1 MTDTAMNRLAR
12 KFSFV
17 IGITLLF
24 YFLKLALASGYT
36 YPEFATA
43 INFSLILFLIVPY
56 LLMISQSLRQT
67 AWAKTLASAAKK
79 LEKNR
84 VEEDEAEQAARA
96 LQKEANEAFEARLER
111 RVTAE
116 MRSFEDVQKDVLK
129 ALKKLDKAVESA
141 DEETAKSQGAYQE
154 LLSIMTPSN

>member
-1 MTDTAMNRLAR
+1 MYTGEQPLMNDLHEDGVGLDASVERHTESDATVDGGSSHSASVDDHGYPAL
-12 KFSFV
+12 SLEE
-17 IGITLLF
+17 IT
-24 YFLKLALASGYT
+24 
-36 YPEFATA
+36 PRVDE
-43 INFSLILFLIVPY
+43 ILE
-56 LLMISQSLRQT
+56 
-67 AWAKTLASAAKK
+67 AAKTLASAAKK

>member
-1 MTDTAMNRLAR
+1 MNDLHEDGAGPDASLERRTEPEASVDGAGSHSASVDGHGYPVL
-12 KFSFV
+12 SLEE
-17 IGITLLF
+17 IT
-24 YFLKLALASGYT
+24 
-36 YPEFATA
+36 PRVDD
-43 INFSLILFLIVPY
+43 ILE
-56 LLMISQSLRQT
+56 
-67 AWAKTLASAAKK
+67 AAKTLASAAKK

-96 LQKEANEAFEARLER
+96 LQKEANDAFEARLEK

-141 DEETAKSQGAYQE
+141 DEETQKSQGAYQE
-154 LLSIMTPSN
+154 LLSIIAPSN